1 MKELIER
8 WNPDIGLARC
18 TIKYTT
24 KAGTQLVGIGIASC
38 HPEDAPYMSKLTG
51 GMIANYRAE
60 IDLIKQIN
68 NYEIK
73 PEIAALKHVLCTMR
87 HSKKYNPDSY
97 EATRLK
103 KELAHRMDEYDENKA
118 AIKDLYT
125 LLNNYI
131 KQKDEIHKKGQN

>member
-1 MKELIER
+1 
-8 WNPDIGLARC
+8 
-18 TIKYTT
+18 
-24 KAGTQLVGIGIASC
+24 
-38 HPEDAPYMSKLTG
+38 
-51 GMIANYRAE
+51 
-60 IDLIKQIN
+60 
-68 NYEIK
+68 
-73 PEIAALKHVLCTMR
+73 MR

-97 EATRLK
+97 EAIRLK